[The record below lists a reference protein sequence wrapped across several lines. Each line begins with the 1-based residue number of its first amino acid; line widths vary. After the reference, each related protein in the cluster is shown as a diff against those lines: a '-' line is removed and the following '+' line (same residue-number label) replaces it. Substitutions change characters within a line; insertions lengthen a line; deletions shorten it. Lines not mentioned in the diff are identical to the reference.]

1 MIDLPPLQAV
11 VARMLVESGD
21 TVLPEDVGMKKIVNR
36 K

>member
-11 VARMLVESGD
+11 VARMLVEIGD
-21 TVLPEDVGMKKIVNR
+21 TVFPENVGVKKIVDG